1 MTPSEPFSHT
11 LLDRALGA
19 RVVPGPVLL
28 AGVRRSLRS
37 RLRRERL
44 GGVEAQ
50 EERLEALIE
59 EMSTGPIAE
68 MVEAANAQH
77 YEVPPDFFRL
87 ILGPRLK
94 YSSCLWT
101 GDSDTLER
109 AEERM
114 LELTCNRAGI
124 EDGMEV
130 LDLGCGWGSFTLYAA
145 ERFPGCRIT
154 AVSNSSGQRRSIE
167 AEAKRLGLDNIEVIT
182 ADVNGFDPKR
192 RFDRVVSVEMFEHMR
207 NWKELLGRV
216 SAWLQPEGRVFIHI
230 FSHRTLAYRYEE
242 NWASNRFFAAG
253 TMPSHDLMLRFQQH
267 LEVERRWAVGG
278 NHYARTLDAWLDRLD
293 ANRSEAR
300 RILATVKSGRD
311 AAQAF
316 AIWRVFLIAARET
329 WAFGNG
335 EEWIVSHYLLKPRE
349 G

>member
-1 MTPSEPFSHT
+1 MASFRQPLSHT
-11 LLDRALGA
+11 LLDRALGTGL
-19 RVVPGPVLL
+19 VPDPVLL
-28 AGVRRSLRS
+28 AAVRRSIHG
-37 RLRRERL
+37 RLKRERR

-50 EERLEALIE
+50 EQRLEALIQ

-68 MVEAANAQH
+68 RVEAANDQH
-77 YEVPPDFFRL
+77 YEVPPEFFRL

-94 YSSCLWT
+94 YSACLWT

-114 LELTCNRAGI
+114 LELSCDRAGI
-124 EDGMEV
+124 KDGMEV

-182 ADVNGFDPKR
+182 ADVNEFDPKR

-216 SAWLQPEGRVFIHI
+216 SAWLKPDGRAFIHV
-230 FSHRTLAYRYEE
+230 FSHRKYAYRYEE
-242 NWASNRFFAAG
+242 SWSSNRFFTAG
-253 TMPSHDLMLRFQQH
+253 TMPSHDLMLHFQQH
-267 LEVERRWAVGG
+267 FDVENRWAVSGT
-278 NHYARTLDAWLDRLD
+278 HYARTADAWLGQLD
-293 ANRSEAR
+293 SNRAEAH
-300 RILATVKSGRD
+300 RILSGGRSGRD
-311 AAQAF
+311 ADEAV
-316 AIWRVFLIAARET
+316 AIWRVFLIAVRET
-329 WAFGNG
+329 WACGNG
-335 EEWIVSHYLLKPRE
+335 EEWIVSHYLLKPE
-349 G
+349 D